1 MSALFLIASTEQS
14 GAFALLGPIRPWM
27 QTTNGV
33 FFVGDIGGPMCISN
47 GYRWNVPVV
56 TYGFDQS
63 FTNYFGT
70 NGVAAVEGA
79 IQILNDLPPASQI
92 ALTNYP
98 FISQSANYEAQ
109 SLSLY
114 DLKSEA
120 LSLLLEH
127 MGLASPTRYVYVLKQ
142 WDSSLLPPN
151 SNELST
157 PLNWPDGT
165 IPEFVLQRNYDPQTL
180 NVSPYVNE
188 TLYSAYI
195 VIQPNQYDMISF
207 AVDPLAPTYTAVAD
221 FPQSLV
227 NNDSTGSG
235 MFYKGLTYDDVGG
248 LAYLLSTNNVN
259 YETLLPSVVGV
270 GTNANS
276 FMNGAW
282 RPGVDKI
289 TFVTQPVDSL
299 TGEFLPMTNQFTD
312 TYITNGSVMQQQM
325 ARVISQPDFLFSVA
339 DTGKGDIST
348 PYFVRTGTTNWI
360 NNAALNGNSI
370 GAGPGVI
377 QPPVK
382 IIFNKMGPLF
392 SNSGSY
398 SDEIAFIA
406 YGEPQFWGSF
416 DASTNAPVIYPVPSQ
431 TGTNQ
436 LAIRMWL
443 MMGTYPNWSTT
454 SFEWKTASLAGAQS
468 LFQTSTNLT
477 DWVTLFTNSNNGSV
491 ATYFL
496 NNPKSSS
503 RFYRL
508 IPQ

>member
-1 MSALFLIASTEQS
+1 MSAFFLIASTEQS

-259 YETLLPSVVGV
+259 YETLLPGVYGVGV
-270 GTNANS
+270 NSNS
-276 FMNGAW
+276 FVNGAW

-289 TFVTQPVDSL
+289 TFIPQPVDSQS
-299 TGEFLPMTNQFTD
+299 GVFLPTTNCFTD
-312 TYITNGSVMQQQM
+312 SYITNGILMQQKM
-325 ARVISQPDFLFSVA
+325 ARVISQPDFLFSA
-339 DTGKGDIST
+339 GDVTSGIPVIPFYS
-348 PYFVRTGTTNWI
+348 RTGTTNWL
-360 NNAALNGNSI
+360 NNATANGNTN

-377 QPPVK
+377 QSQVQ
-382 IIFNKMGPLF
+382 IVFNKLGLQF
-392 SNSGSY
+392 YGGGNL
-398 SDEIAFIA
+398 SDEAPLT
-406 YGEPQFWGSF
+406 YESTSQSYGSF
-416 DASTNAPVIYPVPSQ
+416 DGSTNSPTIYPVPQSG
-431 TGTNQ
+431 TGQFTV
-436 LAIRMWL
+436 RMWL
-443 MMGTYPNWSTT
+443 EMGTYPNISTT
-454 SFEWKTASLAGAQS
+454 SFAWNPTSASGAQF
-468 LFQTSTNLT
+468 LFETSTNLT
-477 DWVTLFTNSNNGSV
+477 DWVILSTNSNNGSV

-496 NNPKSSS
+496 DNPKSPS